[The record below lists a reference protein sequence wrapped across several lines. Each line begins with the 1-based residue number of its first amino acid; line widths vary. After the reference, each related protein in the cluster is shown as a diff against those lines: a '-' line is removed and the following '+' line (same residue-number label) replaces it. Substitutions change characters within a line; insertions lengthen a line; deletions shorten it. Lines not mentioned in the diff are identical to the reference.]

1 MWSES
6 LAVSVGTWCLLLG
19 SVNDLK
25 NEERAGEMAQ
35 RLRALTAVPEVLS
48 SISNNHKVAHNHL
61 LWDLISSS
69 GVSKESNSVL
79 IYIFFFKKK
88 NEEHLAL
95 NLEDTVHSTYCCCFY

>member
-1 MWSES
+1 
-6 LAVSVGTWCLLLG
+6 
-19 SVNDLK
+19 
-25 NEERAGEMAQ
+25 MAQ

-95 NLEDTVHSTYCCCFY
+95 NLEDTVHSTYCCCFYLLLLLFLSYVQCHVTYDVIGRT